1 MMTQDRRVRKTQQA
15 IKSAFLEL
23 LNHET
28 FEKLTVQQLVNKADI
43 NRGTFYHYYLDKYDL
58 LEQLENEMIDELQGF
73 IDKQYDKE
81 KDNTSNN
88 IVKNIMIYLIE
99 HIEKNRNFYYIAFR
113 LGKASMIQEKLYMLI
128 YNHLSI
134 YKSTND
140 TIEDMPFSYYMSY
153 VSGAG
158 ISLIKHW
165 VQDSNP
171 IPKDELIL
179 HFYNIMNSGT
189 ASMIQDKMND

>member
-1 MMTQDRRVRKTQQA
+1 MTQDRRVRKTQQA

-81 KDNTSNN
+81 KDNTFNN

>member
-1 MMTQDRRVRKTQQA
+1 MTQDRRVRKTQQA

>member
-1 MMTQDRRVRKTQQA
+1 MTQDRRVRKTQQA

-99 HIEKNRNFYYIAFR
+99 HIEK
-113 LGKASMIQEKLYMLI
+113 
-128 YNHLSI
+128 
-134 YKSTND
+134 
-140 TIEDMPFSYYMSY
+140 IETFTT
-153 VSGAG
+153 
-158 ISLIKHW
+158 SLL
-165 VQDSNP
+165 D
-171 IPKDELIL
+171 
-179 HFYNIMNSGT
+179 
-189 ASMIQDKMND
+189 

>member
-1 MMTQDRRVRKTQQA
+1 MTQDRRVRKTQQA

-58 LEQLENEMIDELQGF
+58 LEQLENEIIDELQGF

-171 IPKDELIL
+171 IPKDELIH

-189 ASMIQDKMND
+189 ASMIQDKMKD